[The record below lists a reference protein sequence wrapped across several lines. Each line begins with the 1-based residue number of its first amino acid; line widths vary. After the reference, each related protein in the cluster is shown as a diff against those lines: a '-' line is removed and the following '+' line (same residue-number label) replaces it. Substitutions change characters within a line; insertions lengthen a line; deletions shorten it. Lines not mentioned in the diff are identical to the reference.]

1 MKMQT
6 NAVAGD
12 TDNDNNNL
20 NIQQYK
26 YKKQKQKLNFRRIKQ
41 WNSLKKNILN

>member
-26 YKKQKQKLNFRRIKQ
+26 YKNQKLKLRRIKQ

>member
-20 NIQQYK
+20 NTNTYK
-26 YKKQKQKLNFRRIKQ
+26 IKNKLKFRRLKQ

>member
-26 YKKQKQKLNFRRIKQ
+26 YKKQKLKFRRIKQ

>member
-12 TDNDNNNL
+12 TDNDNN
-20 NIQQYK
+20 
-26 YKKQKQKLNFRRIKQ
+26 KLNTNTYKIKNKLKFRRLKQ

>member
-1 MKMQT
+1 MMMQT

-20 NIQQYK
+20 QTTHFKIKN
-26 YKKQKQKLNFRRIKQ
+26 KLKFRR
-41 WNSLKKNILN
+41 

>member
-1 MKMQT
+1 MKSQT

-20 NIQQYK
+20 QT
-26 YKKQKQKLNFRRIKQ
+26 KLFKIKNKLKLRRIKL

>member
-1 MKMQT
+1 MKIQT

-12 TDNDNNNL
+12 TDNDNNL

-26 YKKQKQKLNFRRIKQ
+26 YKKQKLKLRRIKQ

>member
-26 YKKQKQKLNFRRIKQ
+26 YKKQKLKLRRIKQ

>member
-12 TDNDNNNL
+12 TDDDNNNL
-20 NIQQYK
+20 NIKTYK
-26 YKKQKQKLNFRRIKQ
+26 IKNILNFRRLKQ
-41 WNSLKKNILN
+41 

>member
-12 TDNDNNNL
+12 TDNDNL

-26 YKKQKQKLNFRRIKQ
+26 YKKQKLKLRRIKQ

>member
-12 TDNDNNNL
+12 TDNDNNNS
-20 NIQQYK
+20 NKQPYK
-26 YKKQKQKLNFRRIKQ
+26 IKNKLKLRRIKQ

>member
-12 TDNDNNNL
+12 TDNDNNNS
-20 NIQQYK
+20 NKQPYK
-26 YKKQKQKLNFRRIKQ
+26 IKNKLKFRRIKQ

>member
-20 NIQQYK
+20 NIEQYK
-26 YKKQKQKLNFRRIKQ
+26 YKKQKLNFSRIKQ

>member
-26 YKKQKQKLNFRRIKQ
+26 YKKQKFKFRRIKQ

>member
-20 NIQQYK
+20 HINKFKIK
-26 YKKQKQKLNFRRIKQ
+26 NKLKFRRLKQ
-41 WNSLKKNILN
+41 WNLLKKNILN

>member
-20 NIQQYK
+20 NKQSYK
-26 YKKQKQKLNFRRIKQ
+26 IKNKLKFRRIKQ

>member
-20 NIQQYK
+20 NINIFK
-26 YKKQKQKLNFRRIKQ
+26 IKNKLKLRRLKQ
-41 WNSLKKNILN
+41 WNLLKKNILN

>member
-1 MKMQT
+1 MKIQT

-20 NIQQYK
+20 NINK
-26 YKKQKQKLNFRRIKQ
+26 FKIKNKLKFRRLKQ

>member
-12 TDNDNNNL
+12 TDDDNNNL
-20 NIQQYK
+20 NIKTYK
-26 YKKQKQKLNFRRIKQ
+26 IKNILNFRRLKQ

>member
-1 MKMQT
+1 MEMQT

-26 YKKQKQKLNFRRIKQ
+26 YKKQKLKFRRIKQ